1 LQYLY
6 EDFVNEDLTM
16 DEEFNED
23 FVEEEING
31 EVSNEAFTATLF
43 GGLPPNKKKINP
55 TAAAP

>member
-1 LQYLY
+1 
-6 EDFVNEDLTM
+6 M